1 MIISKK
7 HAQHLIRT
15 GRAIER
21 LPIKDDHYMYW
32 SIDRLDLQRVDHVR
46 SPRGGTFWNSLP
58 ALTKLGRAPIGG

>member
-7 HAQHLIRT
+7 YAQHLIRT

-21 LPIKDDHYMYW
+21 MPIRDDHNMYW

-46 SPRGGTFWNSLP
+46 SPRSGTFWNSLP
-58 ALTKLGRAPIGG
+58 ALTKLGRAPIGA